1 VVGDD
6 LHGFFLTHEDTEA
19 AMFSMTEDFG
29 FPDSTFTPCLGTGS
43 FVEECFAKDE
53 EFGTEGDDDLLRY
66 TTPCQNHMSTVP
78 PLLLLLLLCKI
89 RDSFVLHQYAYGRD
103 VAVVRFRK
111 FRDSD
116 PMPT

>member
-1 VVGDD
+1 MVGDD

-53 EFGTEGDDDLLRY
+53 EFGTEGDDDLLLFD
-66 TTPCQNHMSTVP
+66 V
-78 PLLLLLLLCKI
+78 CK
-89 RDSFVLHQYAYGRD
+89 YE
-103 VAVVRFRK
+103 
-111 FRDSD
+111 
-116 PMPT
+116 T